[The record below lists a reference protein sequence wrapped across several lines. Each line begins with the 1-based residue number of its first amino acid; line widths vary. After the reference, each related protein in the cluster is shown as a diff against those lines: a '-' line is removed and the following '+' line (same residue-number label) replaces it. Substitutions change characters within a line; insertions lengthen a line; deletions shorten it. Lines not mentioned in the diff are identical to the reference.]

1 MLGVEKPGEGFFE
14 AELYSLPP
22 ENFYLDAIE
31 FSDDELAALSTALL
45 LLTDGGFAYAEP
57 LRLALQQV
65 AWGHPNPL
73 NEGERAPVEMAMT
86 ASAGGRDLSQ
96 RLSKIETAISRR
108 KTIEFTYYTMERGE
122 TEKRKVDPY
131 HLVFRGGQFYLIG
144 HSHERDAVRV
154 FRLSRIQG
162 KVGYASKA
170 EHDFSPP
177 ENFDRRDYGSRAD
190 WQLGETQGTAK
201 IFIRERIAWLIER
214 DFGTYGELRE
224 AKKADGAPGKGRV
237 FETDYASAPRA
248 DRLGPALARRTPA
261 CSLPTTCARRP
272 RAAWRCCAT
281 ATRTASSRPKVVD
294 RPLRETPRRPRSN
307 GRGEAAIRPE
317 RFARLVTL
325 AGLLIEAAKKGER
338 LQIADLRQRLELTDE
353 ELREDVELLNVVNF
367 GGGTYVLYAEFLG
380 DEIEVDSEPYGDN
393 FARPARLLPLEAK
406 ALVAAIDL
414 FGDHLPQS
422 DLQSARAQDRQ
433 GARPRPLRGGPRD
446 RLGRRRRR
454 RGRARMVND
463 AIAAS
468 RVLELSYYKENED
481 QFTDRRV
488 EPYRLE
494 NGREGWYVE
503 CYDLTKGGVRHFKLD
518 RIKEAERLRGGLR
531 AAAGG
536 RGAGRGRGLD
546 DPRRGADRRGRPR
559 LGLARAR
566 PLAARG
572 AHRGR
577 GAGRRR
583 RRRRAS
589 LRGQA
594 LAGAGDPARRRRPR
608 RARARG
614 RARGDRQRGLGLRS
628 PRRGP
633 RLRSHRREM
642 QPSIAHEA
650 PGHPEVARIVAPN
663 PGPMTLEGTNTYLY
677 GAEPCA
683 VIDPGPDDPGHLDAI
698 RAAAAERGRDRRS
711 SCSPTPTA
719 TTRTA
724 PRSSAPRSCSRP
736 AARSTPACGRSPPP
750 ATPPT
755 TSASSAP
762 SGVCFAGDLVLGLGS
777 TIVPPGGGS
786 LAAYMDSLRAAA
798 GARRSS

>member
-1 MLGVEKPGEGFFE
+1 VAKDTEKLIRQLSLISFLMAQGRPVSALEIKREVEGYSDMNDDAFARRFYADRAELESLGIQLGVEKPGEGFFE

-22 ENFYLDAIE
+22 ENFYLDAIK

-122 TEKRKVDPY
+122 TEKRRVDPY

-144 HSHERDAVRV
+144 HAHERDAVRV

-177 ENFDRRDYGSRAD
+177 EDFDRRDYGSRAD

-201 IFIRERIAWLIER
+201 IFIRERIAWLVER
-214 DFGTYGELRE
+214 DFGGYGELRA
-224 AKKADGAPGKGRV
+224 AKKSDGAPGKGKV
-237 FETDYASAPRA
+237 FETSYASVRELIAWVLRWRQNAQVLAPDDLREEAEKRRA
-248 DRLGPALARRTPA
+248 LLRDRHQNGFEPA
-261 CSLPTTCARRP
+261 
-272 RAAWRCCAT
+272 
-281 ATRTASSRPKVVD
+281 KIVD
-294 RPLRETPRRPRSN
+294 RPLREAPRRTRSN

-325 AGLLIEAAKKGER
+325 AGMLIEAAKKSER
-338 LQIADLRQRLELTDE
+338 LAVAELRRRLELTDE

-422 DLQSARAQDRQ
+422 DLQSARRKIVKALGHDPSEE
-433 GARPRPLRGGPRD
+433 GLEIASAGGGD
-446 RLGRRRRR
+446 AAV
-454 RGRARMVND
+454 ARMVND

-503 CYDLTKGGVRHFKLD
+503 CYDLNKEGVRHFKLD
-518 RIKEAERLRGGLR
+518 RIKEASLSEETFE
-531 AAAGG
+531 
-536 RGAGRGRGLD
+536 
-546 DPRRGADRRGRPR
+546 PRPEVEE
-559 LGLARAR
+559 
-566 PLAARG
+566 
-572 AHRGR
+572 
-577 GAGRRR
+577 
-583 RRRRAS
+583 
-589 LRGQA
+589 
-594 LAGAGDPARRRRPR
+594 LAGVEGWMTHGEVPTA
-608 RARARG
+608 
-614 RARGDRQRGLGLRS
+614 
-628 PRRGP
+628 
-633 RLRSHRREM
+633 
-642 QPSIAHEA
+642 
-650 PGHPEVARIVAPN
+650 EVARVWVSPERARWLREER
-663 PGPMTLEGTNTYLY
+663 TVVEELAD
-677 GAEPCA
+677 GAVVVELPYA
-683 VIDPGPDDPGHLDAI
+683 GKPWLVREIL
-698 RAAAAERGRDRRS
+698 RG
-711 SCSPTPTA
+711 
-719 TTRTA
+719 
-724 PRSSAPRSCSRP
+724 
-736 AARSTPACGRSPPP
+736 
-750 ATPPT
+750 
-755 TSASSAP
+755 
-762 SGVCFAGDLVLGLGS
+762 AGDLVVLEPEDAREA
-777 TIVPPGGGS
+777 IAKEIAGGG
-786 LAAYMDSLRAAA
+786 
-798 GARRSS
+798 

>member
-1 MLGVEKPGEGFFE
+1 VAKDTEKLIRQLSLISFLMAQGRPVSALEIKREVEGYSDMNDDAFARRFYADRAELESLGIQLGVEKPGEGFFE

-22 ENFYLDAIE
+22 ENFYLDPIK
-31 FSDDELAALSTALL
+31 FSDEELAALSTALL

-108 KTIEFTYYTMERGE
+108 KTIEFTYFTMERGE
-122 TEKRKVDPY
+122 TEKRKVDPF

-214 DFGTYGELRE
+214 DYGGYGELRD
-224 AKKADGAPGKGRV
+224 AKKADGAPGKGRI
-237 FETDYASAPRA
+237 FETKYASTRELIAWVLRWRQNTEVLAPDDLREEA
-248 DRLGPALARRTPA
+248 EGRLALLRDRHLNGFVPAEI
-261 CSLPTTCARRP
+261 
-272 RAAWRCCAT
+272 
-281 ATRTASSRPKVVD
+281 VD
-294 RPLRETPRRPRSN
+294 RPLRDTPRRPRAS

-325 AGLLIEAAKKGER
+325 AGMLIEAAKKGER
-338 LQIADLRQRLELTDE
+338 LQIAELRQRLELTDE

-380 DEIEVDSEPYGDN
+380 EEIEVDSEPYGDN

-422 DLQSARAQDRQ
+422 DLQSARRKIVKALGHDPSEE
-433 GARPRPLRGGPRD
+433 GLEIVPAGGGD
-446 RLGRRRRR
+446 AAV
-454 RGRARMVND
+454 ARMVND
-463 AIAAS
+463 AIAGS

-481 QFTDRRV
+481 QLTDRRV

-503 CYDLTKGGVRHFKLD
+503 CYDLGKAGVRHFKLD
-518 RIKEAERLRGGLR
+518 RIKEAVLSEETFE
-531 AAAGG
+531 
-536 RGAGRGRGLD
+536 
-546 DPRRGADRRGRPR
+546 PRPEVEE
-559 LGLARAR
+559 
-566 PLAARG
+566 
-572 AHRGR
+572 
-577 GAGRRR
+577 
-583 RRRRAS
+583 
-589 LRGQA
+589 
-594 LAGAGDPARRRRPR
+594 LAGVEGWMTHGEVPTA
-608 RARARG
+608 
-614 RARGDRQRGLGLRS
+614 
-628 PRRGP
+628 
-633 RLRSHRREM
+633 
-642 QPSIAHEA
+642 
-650 PGHPEVARIVAPN
+650 EVARVWVSPERARWLREER
-663 PGPMTLEGTNTYLY
+663 TVVEELAD
-677 GAEPCA
+677 GAVVVELPYA
-683 VIDPGPDDPGHLDAI
+683 GKPWLVREIF
-698 RAAAAERGRDRRS
+698 RG
-711 SCSPTPTA
+711 
-719 TTRTA
+719 
-724 PRSSAPRSCSRP
+724 
-736 AARSTPACGRSPPP
+736 
-750 ATPPT
+750 
-755 TSASSAP
+755 
-762 SGVCFAGDLVLGLGS
+762 AGDLVVLE
-777 TIVPPGGGS
+777 PE
-786 LAAYMDSLRAAA
+786 D
-798 GARRSS
+798 AREAIAKETTG

>member
-1 MLGVEKPGEGFFE
+1 LISFLMAQGRPVSALEIKREVEGYSDMNEDAFARRFYADRAELESLGIQLGVEKPGEGFFE

-22 ENFYLDAIE
+22 ENFYLDAIKFTDE
-31 FSDDELAALSTALL
+31 ELAALSTALL

-73 NEGERAPVEMAMT
+73 VEGERAPIEMAMT

-108 KTIEFTYYTMERGE
+108 KTIEFTYFTMERGE
-122 TEKRKVDPY
+122 TEKRKVDPF

-190 WQLGETQGTAK
+190 WQLGEIQGTAK
-201 IFIRERIAWLIER
+201 IWIRERIAWLIER
-214 DFGTYGELRE
+214 DYGEYGELRD
-224 AKKADGAPGKGRV
+224 AKKSDGAPGKGRI
-237 FETDYASAPRA
+237 FETDYASHRELIAWVLRWRANARVLAPDDLREEAEGRVALLRERHENGFKPA
-248 DRLGPALARRTPA
+248 D
-261 CSLPTTCARRP
+261 
-272 RAAWRCCAT
+272 
-281 ATRTASSRPKVVD
+281 VVD
-294 RPLRETPRRPRSN
+294 RPLRDQPRRSRSN

-325 AGLLIEAAKKGER
+325 AGMLIDTAKRGER
-338 LQIADLRQRLELTDE
+338 LQIAELRQRLELTDE

-422 DLQSARAQDRQ
+422 DLQSARRKIVKALGHDPSEE
-433 GARPRPLRGGPRD
+433 GLEIASAGGGDAVVARK
-446 RLGRRRRR
+446 
-454 RGRARMVND
+454 VND
-463 AIAAS
+463 AIAGS

-503 CYDLTKGGVRHFKLD
+503 CYDLKQNGVRHFKLD
-518 RIKEAERLRGGLR
+518 RIKEASVSDEGFE
-531 AAAGG
+531 
-536 RGAGRGRGLD
+536 
-546 DPRRGADRRGRPR
+546 PRPEVEE
-559 LGLARAR
+559 
-566 PLAARG
+566 
-572 AHRGR
+572 
-577 GAGRRR
+577 
-583 RRRRAS
+583 
-589 LRGQA
+589 
-594 LAGAGDPARRRRPR
+594 LAGVEGWMTHGEVPTA
-608 RARARG
+608 
-614 RARGDRQRGLGLRS
+614 
-628 PRRGP
+628 
-633 RLRSHRREM
+633 
-642 QPSIAHEA
+642 
-650 PGHPEVARIVAPN
+650 EVARVWVSPERARWLREER
-663 PGPMTLEGTNTYLY
+663 TVVEELAD
-677 GAEPCA
+677 GAVVVELPYA
-683 VIDPGPDDPGHLDAI
+683 GKPWLVREIL
-698 RAAAAERGRDRRS
+698 RG
-711 SCSPTPTA
+711 
-719 TTRTA
+719 
-724 PRSSAPRSCSRP
+724 
-736 AARSTPACGRSPPP
+736 
-750 ATPPT
+750 
-755 TSASSAP
+755 
-762 SGVCFAGDLVLGLGS
+762 AGDLVVLE
-777 TIVPPGGGS
+777 PE
-786 LAAYMDSLRAAA
+786 D
-798 GARRSS
+798 AREAIAKEVSD